1 MENSV
6 NIMTLECLNFVT
18 IIITNDDFLIPLK
31 SSKVNIHTYGLRDIT
46 QFHTRFDFFV
56 RLRTIV

>member
-1 MENSV
+1 MKNSV

-31 SSKVNIHTYGLRDIT
+31 SSKVNKHTYGLQDIT

-56 RLRTIV
+56 K